1 MKRMLVRYKTKPD
14 LTDENERLVKAVF
27 QELQA
32 KSPEGIRYL
41 ALKLDDGAFVHFVA
55 NDAKDGSN
63 PIPGL
68 DAFKA
73 FQQGIKERCLEPP
86 QSGDVTI
93 VGNYRML
100 GE

>member
-1 MKRMLVRYKTKPD
+1 MKRMLVRYKTKPGR
-14 LTDENERLVKAVF
+14 TDENERLVKAVF
-27 QELQA
+27 QELHA
-32 KSPEGIRYL
+32 KSPEGVRYL
-41 ALKLDDGAFVHFVA
+41 ALKLSDGAFVHFVA
-55 NDAKDGSN
+55 NEAQDGTN

-86 QSGDVTI
+86 QSAEVTI

-100 GE
+100 GD